1 MKFMEL
7 NLQIHI
13 YAHFVAKPLNI
24 SQMRNIS
31 LHCPNKN
38 AEKSHT
44 FPSSGKKCKFGKNK
58 SYYNLPFFLQALDRD
73 QVIKCV
79 KLRET

>member
-7 NLQIHI
+7 NFQI

-24 SQMRNIS
+24 SQRHNIS

-38 AEKSHT
+38 AEKSHN
-44 FPSSGKKCKFGKNK
+44 FPSSGKKWKFWKTK
-58 SYYNLPFFLQALDRD
+58 SDYNLPFFLQALGRD

-79 KLRET
+79 KSRKP